1 MTSRYLHITRPCKE
15 EKALERAAR
24 AIELQFD
31 YYGPFGFGAVVARLD
46 EPMFD
51 LNKKVTAQ
59 MLREREIAIHG
70 SKQYVI
76 DAIMKMRTECGYDD
90 FCFLGWFEL
99 GGFEAKEIEEQM
111 QIFAE
116 EVMPVIARE
125 CGGKVELPARGL
137 NLVA

>member
-1 MTSRYLHITRPCKE
+1 MDSLSIVRANAWPNATRRDISAARSVASC
-15 EKALERAAR
+15 AAR

-76 DAIMKMRTECGYDD
+76 DTIMKMRDECGYDE
-90 FCFLGWFEL
+90 F
-99 GGFEAKEIEEQM
+99 
-111 QIFAE
+111 
-116 EVMPVIARE
+116 
-125 CGGKVELPARGL
+125 
-137 NLVA
+137 